1 MKNVEIKK
9 TVLELLDNLCDR
21 SGFDDW
27 YFNLGEDIQTEIER
41 ELFETINR
49 RVNKDNDSLDSF
61 SKNKPLPPPPPKDRE
76 IHISGKSRRKQ

>member
-1 MKNVEIKK
+1 MKNLEIKK

-49 RVNKDNDSLDSF
+49 RVNKDN
-61 SKNKPLPPPPPKDRE
+61 E
-76 IHISGKSRRKQ
+76 